1 MEKVEFSNIKI
12 GFLIHTAEMFHH
24 YSAVWDKFNK
34 NEFLIAVEGSD
45 DNCREII
52 EACSRYDVNYIL
64 VKEVLRAGYRFPYFI
79 SNLAMHMVEDQPLI
93 KVIGEINI
101 RFMYALGK
109 AKHNFSSWNEYYDLF
124 LCFGPYHYQELSKFK
139 APVIQMGYPRYDIFF
154 DENLDSKCSKDLQL
168 ELNCD
173 PCKETIL
180 WLPTWLDLSSVDLY
194 AQMMSSLMGRYNV
207 IVKLHPLSFEAE
219 PEKLEKLKALN
230 FSSVI
235 TDIVDNVFLFALAD
249 KVVCDYGGTAFG
261 AIYLDKPLLL
271 LNVPGAKSDSL
282 VGDGSPD
289 ITLRDDIVNINV
301 VAHQKLYEIFDDELI
316 WQQQKISRQK
326 LRQFYFAPHYGFS
339 SYVAAAAILNA
350 KNVIAMYG
358 KDKV

>member
-1 MEKVEFSNIKI
+1 MDFYSIRI
-12 GFLIHTAEMFHH
+12 GFLVHTAEMFHH
-24 YSAVWDKFNK
+24 YSSVWDKLNQS
-34 NEFLIAVEGSD
+34 EFLVVIDGSAFERKRIVD
-45 DNCREII
+45 
-52 EACSRYDVNYIL
+52 ACQNYNVNYVI
-64 VKEVLRAGYRFPYFI
+64 VEDVLNSEYQFPYLV
-79 SNLAMHMVEDQPLI
+79 SNHAMHKVNDVPLI
-93 KVIGEINI
+93 KMIGEINI

-109 AKHNFSSWNEYYDLF
+109 ANHNFSDWNKFYDMF
-124 LCFGPYHYQELSKFK
+124 LCFGPYHQQQLSQFH
-139 APVIQMGYPRYDIFF
+139 APVVQMGYPRYDIFF
-154 DENLDSKCSKDLQL
+154 NQELDLADFKSQ
-168 ELNCD
+168 LNCD
-173 PCKETIL
+173 PEKETIL
-180 WLPTWLDLSSVDLY
+180 WLPTWLELSSVDLY

-207 IVKLHPLSFEAE
+207 IVKLHPLSFETE